1 MGGVFAALA
10 VVIMNLGGL
19 IPMATYVCPTLCM
32 VILSFVYMACGNRI
46 AWSWYA
52 AVSILSLLMSPDKE
66 AAAVFAFLGYYPILK
81 PRIETMKG
89 KWLWKLAVFNISMVV
104 LYSILIRIMGITEI
118 TQRSGS
124 LQFYI
129 ESPEPEQIAALS
141 QKYGRRILFSCM
153 EKPFIGVKLL
163 PIQQPAMLMQEVI
176 MCMKGAVKGKQST

>member
-19 IPMATYVCPTLCM
+19 IPMATYVCPNICM
-32 VILSFVYMACGNRI
+32 VILSFVHMACGSRI

-52 AVSILSLLMSPDKE
+52 AVSILSLLMSSDKE

-81 PRIETMKG
+81 PRIEKMKG

-118 TQRSGS
+118 TGESEELAGIMLVILLVLGNVTFLALDRLLTI
-124 LQFYI
+124 LQI
-129 ESPEPEQIAALS
+129 RL
-141 QKYGRRILFSCM
+141 RR
-153 EKPFIGVKLL
+153 KR
-163 PIQQPAMLMQEVI
+163 
-176 MCMKGAVKGKQST
+176 